1 MSARRQ
7 NNQLEMALSAG
18 PKGEAPSTP
27 AEQGTEA
34 IVAEGGDESPGGTE
48 RLMEEVCERK
58 NLKDAARDA

>member
-1 MSARRQ
+1 MSAERQ
-7 NNQLEMALSAG
+7 NNQLELALAAWRR
-18 PKGEAPSTP
+18 GEAPSTP

-48 RLMEEVCERK
+48 RLMEEVCELK